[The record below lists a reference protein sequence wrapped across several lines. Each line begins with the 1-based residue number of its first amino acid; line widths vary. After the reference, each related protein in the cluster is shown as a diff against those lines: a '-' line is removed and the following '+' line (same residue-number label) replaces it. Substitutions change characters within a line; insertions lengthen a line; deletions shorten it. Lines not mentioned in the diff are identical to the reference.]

1 MTIYDIAKL
10 AGVSKSTV
18 SRVLNGEENV
28 SDKSRM
34 RVEKVIRECNYIPN
48 RSAAMTKKKREV
60 ILVLVTRL
68 DSYSET
74 RLIRGM
80 MEIAND
86 DTEFLIVET
95 LFSVAKTKKIIE
107 NNKNVNAIIV
117 FAISGENYQF
127 LDCSLVP
134 VVLVGQ
140 KIETQNSNLYF
151 PDYQSMYEIIQKK
164 TIKRPLFL
172 GFDKKD
178 KTMVTRYRAAADAL
192 GQEIDSI
199 QVCEFGKLD
208 NVSIIDFNS
217 YDTFICATE
226 TIALTAYKEILKNNL
241 ADYQIIS
248 VGNNKNI
255 NFIIENFSTI
265 DFHYKASGSYIM
277 KKLIKKEQFKHES
290 AYTLQKN

>member
-80 MEIAND
+80 MEVAND
-86 DTEFLIVET
+86 DVEFLIVET
-95 LFSVAKTKKIIE
+95 LFSVDKTKKIID

-117 FAISGENYQF
+117 FAISGESYQF
-127 LDCSLVP
+127 LDDSLVP

-140 KIETQNSNLYF
+140 KLETENSNLYF
-151 PDYQSMYEIIQKK
+151 PDYQSMYELMQQK
-164 TIKRPLFL
+164 TIKNPLFL
-172 GFDKKD
+172 GFDNKD
-178 KTMVTRYRAAADAL
+178 RTMMARYNAVIDAY
-192 GQEIDSI
+192 GKEIDVVN
-199 QVCEFGKLD
+199 VCEFGQLED
-208 NVSIIDFNS
+208 VSVIDFS
-217 YDTFICATE
+217 KYDTFICATE
-226 TIALTAYKEILKNNL
+226 TIALTVYKEILKNHLN
-241 ADYQIIS
+241 DYQIIS
-248 VGNNKNI
+248 AGNNKNI
-255 NFIIENFSTI
+255 NFIIENLATI
-265 DFHYKASGSYIM
+265 DFHYKTSGSYIM
-277 KKLIKKEQFKHES
+277 DKLIKKERFKHETS
-290 AYTLQKN
+290 YTLQKN